1 MNTQLNLVQKLRSK
15 MVGFFAVC
23 MVMGVAMSLTPN
35 MSMAQTTPTAGT
47 TIGNQASATYVDGN
61 GDTQTVTSN
70 SVQTTVQQV
79 AAVTV
84 SSGVTQTVSP
94 GGTAVFQHTITNN
107 GNGSDTFDLSTIA
120 SSNNFSFSNIQI
132 FEDANQDGSAD
143 NLSSPITSTVSIAAG
158 GTYTIVVR
166 ADVPTGATDGQ
177 SETVDVTATSQF
189 DTNIS
194 ATAQNTATVSEDAVV
209 TLNKSL
215 SANSGDVGDV
225 VTVTLNYNNTGNAD
239 ATNLTI
245 TDPLPAGF
253 NYQTG
258 SAQVNSAGVT
268 DASGDDSFTYD
279 ASGNGGNGEITV
291 NVGTFASGNSGS
303 ITFDV
308 QIATGTEGQT
318 ISNFGEYI
326 HDDLSTTQTTAA
338 ANFTVNHNYAVS
350 FVDNSGTAGDG
361 IIEQGP
367 ANQGAQVDF
376 VNTFQNDGS
385 NSDVFN
391 ITLSGQ
397 GNYPSGTTFQIYAS
411 DGSGGTAGLLSDS
424 GTDGIPDTGPVPA
437 GNQVEVIVRA
447 QLPSGASGSGPYDL
461 TATATSVNDGSAT
474 AALTD
479 RLTAIT
485 ANTVDVTNNESLS
498 TNPSAD
504 GQGINPTGE
513 ASPVTTNT
521 TDPGTTTSFTLFVNN
536 TSSVADTYNLAAS
549 TDNTFG
555 SITLPAG
562 WSVQFEDAG
571 GNPITSTGSI
581 AAGSDMEVT
590 AVVTV
595 PADADYSAPQSI
607 YFRAQSSSG
616 ASDVKHD
623 AVDVNALRSLTLVS
637 DQSGTVSAG
646 GSITYTH
653 TLTNTG
659 NVVENDGTNSTL
671 QLELSNSESSGFP
684 TKVFYDADGSGT
696 INTGDPQVT
705 TASSGAAVLPSGI
718 GTLQN
723 GDQIQLIVQ
732 VEPDAGVGDGISNTT
747 TLTASDDG
755 SGQAVGGIGTGS
767 LTVSVNDITTVQA
780 GDLAIDKSQRIQ
792 GSGNPYGTA
801 NLNADPGEVIEY
813 QIVVTNQGSAPV
825 NTINVTDNTP
835 NYTTMEGTASVSSGN
850 VSPTIDNQPADGT
863 TGAIEVSVGSL
874 APGESFTV
882 TFAVQVNN

>member
-15 MVGFFAVC
+15 MAGFLAVC
-23 MVMGVAMSLTPN
+23 MVMGLAMSLTPSV
-35 MSMAQTTPTAGT
+35 SMAQSGDPAAGT
-47 TIGNQASATYVDGN
+47 TIGNQASATYVDNN

-70 SVQTTVQQV
+70 TVETTVQQV
-79 AAVTV
+79 AAVTI

-120 SSNNFSFSNIQI
+120 SSTNFSFSNIQI

-143 NLSSPITSTVSIAAG
+143 NLSSPITSTASIPAG
-158 GTYTIVVR
+158 DTYTIVVR

-189 DTNIS
+189 DTNVE
-194 ATAQNTATVSEDAVV
+194 ANAQNTATVSTGAVV
-209 TLNKSL
+209 DLNKTL
-215 SANSGDVGDV
+215 SANSGDVGDQI
-225 VTVTLNYNNTGNAD
+225 TVTLDYNNTGNSD

-253 NYQTG
+253 DYVGG

-279 ASGNGGNGEITV
+279 ATGNGGDGLVTV
-291 NVGTFASGNSGS
+291 NVGTFTPGQSGS

-308 QIATGTEGQT
+308 TIATGTEGQT
-318 ISNFGEYI
+318 ISNIGEFI
-326 HDDLSTTQTTAA
+326 HDDLSTTQTTAPA
-338 ANFTVNHNYAVS
+338 DFIVDENYTIG

-367 ANQGAQVDF
+367 VNQGATVDF

-385 NSDVFN
+385 TSDVFN

-411 DGSGGTAGLLSDS
+411 DGSGGTAGLLGDS
-424 GTDGIPDTGPVPA
+424 NSDGIPDTGPVAA
-437 GNQVEVIVRA
+437 GSQVEVIVRV
-447 QLPSGASGSGPYDL
+447 QLPSDASGSGPYDL
-461 TATATSVNDGSAT
+461 TKTATSINDGSAT
-474 AALTD
+474 ETLTD
-479 RLTAIT
+479 RLTSIT
-485 ANTVDVTNNESLS
+485 TNTVDVTNNQAV
-498 TNPSAD
+498 NGSAP
-504 GQGINPTGE
+504 GEGIEPTGE
-513 ASPVTTNT
+513 ATPVITNT
-521 TDPGTTTSFTLFVNN
+521 TNPGTTTSFTLFINN
-536 TSSVADTYNLAAS
+536 TSSVADTYNLDAS

-555 SITLPAG
+555 SITLPTG
-562 WSVQFEDAG
+562 WSVQFQDSG
-571 GNPITSTGSI
+571 GNTITSTGSI
-581 AAGSDMEVT
+581 ASGGNMEVT

-595 PADADYSAPQSI
+595 PADADYSALQSI

-623 AVDVNALRSLTLVS
+623 AVDVNAVRSLTLVS
-637 DQSGTVSAG
+637 DQSATVSAG

-671 QLELSNSESSGFP
+671 QLDLTNTETSGFP
-684 TKVFYDADGSGT
+684 AKVFYDADGSGT
-696 INTGDPQVT
+696 VNSGDPEVT
-705 TASSGAAVLPSGI
+705 TASSGAAVLPSGV
-718 GTLQN
+718 GALQN
-723 GDQIQLIVQ
+723 GDQVQLIVQ
-732 VEPDAGVGDGISNTT
+732 VQPDAGVADGTSNTT

-755 SGQAVGGIGTGS
+755 SGQTVGGVGTGS

-780 GDLAIDKSQRIQ
+780 GDLVVEKSQRIQ

-813 QIVVTNQGSAPV
+813 QIVLTNQGSAPV
-825 NTINVTDNTP
+825 NTVNVTDNIP
-835 NYTTMEGTASVSSGN
+835 NYTTQDGTASVSGDGSPSINSEPGDGN
-850 VSPTIDNQPADGT
+850 
-863 TGAIEVSVGSL
+863 TGPIEVSVATL
-874 APGESFTV
+874 NPGQSFTI

>member
-1 MNTQLNLVQKLRSK
+1 MNTQLYIVQKLRSK

-23 MVMGVAMSLTPN
+23 MVVGIAMSLTPN
-35 MSMAQTTPTAGT
+35 VSMAQSGDPAAGT
-47 TIGNQASATYVDGN
+47 TIGNQASATYVDNNGN
-61 GDTQTVTSN
+61 TQTVTSN
-70 SVQTTVQQV
+70 SVETTVQQV

-84 SSGVTQTVSP
+84 SSGVTQTASP

-107 GNGSDTFDLSTIA
+107 GNGSDTFDLSTLA

-143 NLSSPITSTVSIAAG
+143 NLSSPITSTISIAAG
-158 GTYTIVVR
+158 GTYTVVVR

-177 SETVDVTATSQF
+177 SETVDLTATSQF
-189 DTNIS
+189 DTNTS

-215 SANSGDVGDV
+215 SANSGDVGNQ

-253 NYQTG
+253 DYVSG
-258 SAQVNSAGVT
+258 SAQVNSSAVT

-279 ASGNGGNGEITV
+279 ASGNGGDGLITV
-291 NVGTFASGNSGS
+291 DVGTFTPGQSGS

-318 ISNFGEYI
+318 ISNIGEFI
-326 HDDLSTTQTTAA
+326 HDDLSTTQTTAP
-338 ANFTVNHNYAVS
+338 ANFSVNENYAVS

-367 ANQGAQVDF
+367 VNQGATVDF

-385 NSDVFN
+385 TSDVFN

-411 DGSGGTAGLLSDS
+411 DGNGGTAGLLSDS

-437 GNQVEVIVRA
+437 GDQVEVIVRA
-447 QLPSGASGSGPYDL
+447 QLPSGSSGTGPYDL

-479 RLTAIT
+479 QLTTIT
-485 ANTVDVTNNESLS
+485 ANTVDVTNDQAANG
-498 TNPSAD
+498 SAP
-504 GQGINPTGE
+504 GEGINPTGE
-513 ASPVTTNT
+513 TNPVTTNT
-521 TDPGTTTSFTLFVNN
+521 TNPGTTTSFTLFINN
-536 TSSVADTYNLAAS
+536 TSSVADTYNLDAS

-562 WSVQFEDAG
+562 WSVQFQDSG

-581 AAGSDMEVT
+581 ASGGNMEVT

-623 AVDVNALRSLTLVS
+623 AIDVNALRSLTLVS

-671 QLELSNSESSGFP
+671 QLDLSNSETSGFP

-696 INTGDPQVT
+696 INSGDPQVT
-705 TASSGAAVLPSGI
+705 TASSGAVVLPSGV
-718 GTLQN
+718 GALQN
-723 GDQIQLIVQ
+723 GDQVQLIVQ
-732 VEPDAGVGDGISNTT
+732 VQPDAGVADGTSNTT

-755 SGQAVGGIGTGS
+755 SGQSVGGVGTGS
-767 LTVSVNDITTVQA
+767 LTVSINDVTTVQA
-780 GDLAIDKSQRIQ
+780 GDIAIDKSQRIQ
-792 GSGNPYGTA
+792 GSGNPYGTT

-813 QIVVTNQGSAPV
+813 QIVVTNQGSATV
-825 NTINVTDNTP
+825 NTVNVTDNIP
-835 NYTTMEGTASVSSGN
+835 SYTTQSGAVSVSSGS
-850 VSPTIDNQPADGT
+850 VSPSIDTEPGDGN
-863 TGAIEVSVGSL
+863 TGPIEVSVGSL
-874 APGESFTV
+874 APGQSFTIN
-882 TFAVQVNN
+882 FAVQIDS